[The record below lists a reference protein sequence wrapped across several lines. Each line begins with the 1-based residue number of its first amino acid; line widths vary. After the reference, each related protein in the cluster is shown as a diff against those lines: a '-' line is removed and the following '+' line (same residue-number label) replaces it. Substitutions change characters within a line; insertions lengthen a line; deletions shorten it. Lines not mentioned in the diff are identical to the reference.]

1 MGFASDNSGMY
12 MPVAPAY
19 GGYGNGG
26 FGNGFSG
33 DGWWIL
39 VLLLCLGGGWNGG
52 WNNGYGAGMPLMAMN
67 TNNDVQRG
75 FDQSA
80 VINGINNLNTAVQGV
95 NNAICNSTASVTSS
109 VNNGFA
115 QAEIS
120 NNARQMADM
129 NQNFAMQNAMNAGF
143 NSAQAQLAQC
153 CCDNRL
159 ASADLKSTILSE
171 NCADRAA
178 LSDAL
183 RDVLTQSNAN
193 TQRILDTMCQ
203 NQIADL
209 QRQLAD
215 KNTQIAMLGLKAD
228 NLANMDAIIA
238 NNEAQTAILKQA
250 LNPTPIPAYPAQ
262 YPSWNN
268 TNTCGCQNSYSCC
281 A

>member
-95 NNAICNSTASVTSS
+95 NNAICNSTASVT
-109 VNNGFA
+109 NTMTNGFA

-238 NNEAQTAILKQA
+238 NNETQTAILKQA

>member
-1 MGFASDNSGMY
+1 MGFASDNNGMY

-52 WNNGYGAGMPLMAMN
+52 WNNGYGAGAPLMAMN

-80 VINGINNLNTAVQGV
+80 VINGINGLNTAVQGV
-95 NNAICNSTASVTSS
+95 NNAICNSTASMT
-109 VNNGFA
+109 NTMTNGFA

-129 NQNFAMQNAMNAGF
+129 NQNFAMQTAMSNGF
-143 NSAQAQLAQC
+143 TNAQAQLAQC

-268 TNTCGCQNSYSCC
+268 TGCGCQNSYGCC
-281 A
+281 S

>member
-1 MGFASDNSGMY
+1 MGFANENGMF

-19 GGYGNGG
+19 GYGNNGGG
-26 FGNGFSG
+26 FGGFAG
-33 DGWWIL
+33 DGWWII
-39 VLLLCLGGGWNGG
+39 VLLLCLGGGWGNGFG
-52 WNNGYGAGMPLMAMN
+52 NYGGGVPLYSMN

-80 VINGINNLNTAVQGV
+80 VINGINGLNTAVNGV
-95 NNAICNSTASVTSS
+95 SQAVCNSTGTITAAMS
-109 VNNGFA
+109 NGFA
-115 QAEIS
+115 QAEIA
-120 NNARQMADM
+120 NNSRQMADM